1 MRAGVGLSGLLLGG
15 GDVGE
20 NAHDVALLH
29 DQQVRA
35 VDLDFG
41 ARPFAEQHAVTDLDV
56 DGNELAGLVTATGSN
71 SDDLTLRG
79 LFLGGIGK

>member
-1 MRAGVGLSGLLLGG
+1 MIRSSLTI
-15 GDVGE
+15 
-20 NAHDVALLH
+20 
-29 DQQVRA
+29 
-35 VDLDFG
+35 DLDFG

-79 LFLGGIGK
+79 LFLGGIRNDDAAS